1 MRRRLASYACD
12 DASLLRYAPVK
23 SSGDVSGLRR
33 IGRGLITLSLS
44 AEGELRVIKT
54 IQDVISLWKEGA
66 DGKIAMVEDAGIT
79 TLGPV
84 LPKLAGVV
92 CTSGALGSHLAI
104 VTREFSIPALM
115 GTKLE
120 TSEDLNQRRVVTQ
133 PTDGPDGLLLLS
145 DSS

>member
-1 MRRRLASYACD
+1 MLAV
-12 DASLLRYAPVK
+12 DASLSRRAPVK

-33 IGRGLITLSLS
+33 IGRGLITLKLS

-66 DGKIAMVEDAGIT
+66 DGKIVIVEDAGIT

-120 TSEDLNQRRVVTQ
+120 TSADLNQRRVMIQ
-133 PTDGPDGLLLLS
+133 PTDGPDGLLL
-145 DSS
+145 

>member
-1 MRRRLASYACD
+1 MKA
-12 DASLLRYAPVK
+12 
-23 SSGDVSGLRR
+23 SGDVSGLRR
-33 IGRGLITLSLS
+33 IGRGLITLRLS

-54 IQDVISLWKEGA
+54 VQDVIGLWKEGA
-66 DGKIAMVEDAGIT
+66 DGKIVMVEDAGIT

-92 CTSGALGSHLAI
+92 CIAGALGSHLAI

-120 TSEDLNQRRVVTQ
+120 TREDLNLRRVMIQ
-133 PTDGPDGLLLLS
+133 PTDGPEGLLFLS
-145 DSS
+145 DGN

>member
-1 MRRRLASYACD
+1 MYPSDGEDSRIPKRYCATSIISNVELMI
-12 DASLLRYAPVK
+12 DAEP
-23 SSGDVSGLRR
+23 
-33 IGRGLITLSLS
+33 
-44 AEGELRVIKT
+44 EGELRVIKT
-54 IQDVISLWKEGA
+54 IQDVIGLWKEGA
-66 DGKIAMVEDAGIT
+66 DGKIVMVEDAGTT

-115 GTKLE
+115 ATKLE
-120 TSEDLNQRRVVTQ
+120 TSEDLNQRRVVIQ

-145 DSS
+145 EGS